1 MNLDID
7 YIGGYYREEKDP
19 GKLVFYDKFKVHC
32 NQIQR
37 QVASKTS
44 RVLDQRFNVAL
55 EGSKVAI
62 YSLFKIIE
70 KTHSD

>member
-32 NQIQR
+32 NQI
-37 QVASKTS
+37 
-44 RVLDQRFNVAL
+44 
-55 EGSKVAI
+55 
-62 YSLFKIIE
+62 
-70 KTHSD
+70 